1 MRLARFYMKDW
12 SKRAHQKVD
21 KTANM
26 NDLTPIINIHP
37 YSISQK
43 VKEEIYLNFLL
54 DLTKHHLKQSSQYK
68 KIIDVLGIKIN
79 SINSIE
85 DIPFIPVRL
94 FKDYDLL
101 SVDRSEVVKTM
112 TSSGTSGQSV
122 SKIFLDKTTASN
134 QTKVLTK
141 IVSSFIGGKRL
152 PMLVV
157 DSSAIVKDRTLFSAR
172 GAGVLGFSMLGYD
185 VTYALDENMGLNI
198 ERVQAFLRSHGN
210 EQILVFGFTFIV
222 WQHFYNELK
231 KYNIRLELDQGIM
244 IHGGGWKKL
253 ADQAVDNETFK
264 SEIKRTTGIS
274 KVYNYYGMVE
284 QTGSIFMECEKGFLH
299 SSLFSDVLIRDFKDF
314 SLAPSGVPG
323 LIQLLSL
330 LPQSYPGHSI
340 ITEDIGEIVGID
352 DCFCG
357 RMGKYFRVHGR
368 IKNSETRGCSDA
380 YESRR

>member
-12 SKRAHQKVD
+12 SKRSHQKVD

-37 YSISQK
+37 YSVSQK
-43 VKEEIYLNFLL
+43 EKEEIYLNFLL

-157 DSSAIVKDRTLFSAR
+157 DSSAIVKDRALFSAR

-198 ERVQAFLRSHGN
+198 EKVQAFLRNHGN
-210 EQILVFGFTFIV
+210 KQILVFGFTFIV

-231 KYNIRLELDQGIM
+231 KYNTRLELDQGIM

-352 DCFCG
+352 NCFCG